1 MATEEEVFNKARE
14 MVGGVKRINVD
25 DLKRARFELK
35 KEGTGRSIGPAGAS
49 IVSADGK
56 RIKNTSGDPNKKL
69 KKINPL
75 RQADEAVP
83 FVPQK
88 GKGKPKPK
96 LEEEVKIPDEAV
108 PKGATGPNMGQVAGG
123 FKTLNVKKGGLMKA
137 KKKKAKKS
145 KMAGRLAKRG
155 YGAARK

>member
-1 MATEEEVFNKARE
+1 MATEKEIFDKA
-14 MVGGVKRINVD
+14 
-25 DLKRARFELK
+25 RARFELK

-56 RIKNTSGDPNKKL
+56 RIKNTSGDPNKKF
-69 KKINPL
+69 KKVKQLAEQLPT
-75 RQADEAVP
+75 
-83 FVPQK
+83 K
-88 GKGKPKPK
+88 GVAMAIRKAQGKPKPK
-96 LEEEVKIPDEAV
+96 LEEEVNIPDV
-108 PKGATGPNMGQVAGG
+108 PVEKGKRPNMGQVAGG

-145 KMAGRLAKRG
+145 KVAGRLAKRG

>member
-1 MATEEEVFNKARE
+1 MATEKEIFDKARE

-35 KEGTGRSIGPAGAS
+35 KEATGRSIGPAGAS

-56 RIKNTSGDPNKKL
+56 RIKNTSGDPNKKF
-69 KKINPL
+69 KKLSEL

-88 GKGKPKPK
+88 GMGKPKPM
-96 LEEEVKIPDEAV
+96 LEEEVDIPDV
-108 PKGATGPNMGQVAGG
+108 PVEKGKRPNMGQVAGG
-123 FKTLNVKKGGLMKA
+123 FKTLNVKKGGLI
-137 KKKKAKKS
+137 KKKKKKKS
-145 KMAGRLAKRG
+145 KVAGRLAKRG